1 MDFLKKISVKK
12 KMIFSYSALLML
24 MIISGVI
31 GVVSAKKLNDNS
43 KQMYFKS
50 LQSIEYIQEIKNNID
65 EEATCILNIIYN
77 EDLNQNDRNNIY
89 KHITVDLKNKNQELF
104 EKYEKIPFTEEEKRD
119 YNEFKHELENYRNVR
134 GDILTLVN
142 NGNINGAKQ
151 IFASKI
157 KPIREKTESKL
168 NAINDMNE
176 TQAKISDEENRK
188 VFQNIIFISSAVTIV
203 GIILALVLA
212 IIMIRDIISSLN
224 RIRAYARRLS
234 EYDFSTPIVVR
245 GTDELCMTAV
255 DLNSAQKNVNNL
267 VKQIYLDAE
276 TMGAMSEE
284 LSATVEEITSK
295 VITIDEATKEINKG
309 IEEFSAS
316 TEELNASVEE
326 VNSSI
331 EELATSSA
339 EGSNNSNVAKG
350 KAKEVQEYL
359 QDAIKETNSIYE
371 ERQQKIIKAIE
382 DGKVVSEIRVM
393 ADSIAQIAEQTNLLA
408 LNAAIE
414 AARAGEQGKGFAVV
428 ADEIRKLAEQSAESV
443 LVIKNTITQ
452 VQSAFGNLSDNGNQ
466 LLDFMNT
473 KVKEL
478 LDSSL
483 SVSKQ
488 YYDDSDYISTMT
500 ENFASM
506 TEEIN
511 ATTNQITGAVQNIAL
526 GAQDA
531 AEHTGDILSGI
542 DETTKAMNEIAKT
555 SENQASIAQKLNELV
570 GKFKI

>member
-1 MDFLKKISVKK
+1 MDFLKKISIKK
-12 KMIFSYSALLML
+12 KMIFSYSALLIL

-31 GVVSAKKLNDNS
+31 GVVSAKRLNDNS

-65 EEATCILNIIYN
+65 EEATCILNVIYN
-77 EDLNQNDRNNIY
+77 EDLTQNDRNNIY
-89 KHITVDLKNKNQELF
+89 KHITVDLKEKNEELF
-104 EKYEKIPFTEEEKRD
+104 EKYEKIPFTEKEKKD
-119 YNEFKHELENYRNVR
+119 YNEFKQELENYRNVR
-134 GDILTLVN
+134 GEIVTLVN
-142 NGNINGAKQ
+142 SGNLNGAKEAF
-151 IFASKI
+151 ISKI

-176 TQAKISDEENRK
+176 MQAKISDEENRK

-224 RIRAYARRLS
+224 RIRAYAKRLS
-234 EYDFSTPIVVR
+234 EYDFSTPIAVR

-255 DLNSAQKNVNNL
+255 DLNAAQENVNSL

-331 EELATSSA
+331 EELATSST

-350 KAKEVQEYL
+350 KAKEVQQYL

-443 LVIKNTITQ
+443 LVIQNTITQ

-473 KVKEL
+473 KIKEL

-483 SVSKQ
+483 NVSKQ
-488 YYDDSDYISTMT
+488 YYDDSDYISVMT

-511 ATTNQITGAVQNIAL
+511 ATTTQITGAVQNIAV

-555 SENQASIAQKLNELV
+555 SENQATIAQKLNELV
-570 GKFKI
+570 GRFKI